1 MGGLQG
7 TIGAKTGRVVTTAG
21 PRQRIP
27 PWKTALAF
35 VSLALSLLL
44 WVNGLVAS
52 LTRPSVGNDLGRR
65 QLELAALAAPQLP
78 PSWRAAVVGQEPEA
92 SLLAELQRQAQLPP
106 LPDSAENDQDPEFAR
121 VQQRSTL
128 LTRALLLIRAGT
140 PEEARPLL
148 ERLDDGTDPGQ
159 SALIRSLLAGSPRT
173 GVDPVAAALPLENPL
188 QRRLTCQAL
197 GGSADRCALPAEER
211 RAKAQ
216 LLAANALPAL
226 ALLVGLALLVRAAWV
241 RVRTKPSPLPPLVG
255 PELGAVDLILL
266 ISGGFVL
273 LGEVLTPVL
282 VSPVLKQLL
291 DGLQVEPSL
300 AKGLTVVALYL
311 GLIAAPLAILLLM
324 LPKAGPE
331 GGWLQFRWRPLAPT
345 LGRSFQYFL
354 MVLPLVSFAG
364 WLQQQIWPDPG
375 GSNPLLE
382 MVLNNRS
389 SLGLLC
395 FAFTAVVLAPLFE
408 EVIFR
413 GVLLPVVARDLGPS
427 WGVVIS
433 ATIFA
438 VAHLSLGELP
448 ALFVLGLA
456 LGWLRLN
463 SGRLSASVWLHS
475 LWNSFTF
482 TNLLLL
488 GS

>member
-7 TIGAKTGRVVTTAG
+7 TIDAKTGRVVTTAG
-21 PRQRIP
+21 PKQRTP

-44 WVNGLVAS
+44 LVNGLVDS

-78 PSWRAAVVGQEPEA
+78 PNWRAAVVGQEPEA
-92 SLLAELQRQAQLPP
+92 ALLAELQRQALLPP
-106 LPDSAENDQDPEFAR
+106 LPGSSEDDEDPDLAR
-121 VQQRSTL
+121 AQQRSTL
-128 LTRALLLIRAGT
+128 LTRALLLIRTGSAAQ
-140 PEEARPLL
+140 ARPLL
-148 ERLDDGTDPGQ
+148 ERLDDGTDPSQ
-159 SALIRSLLAGSPRT
+159 TTLIRRLLSGTATAGE
-173 GVDPVAAALPLENPL
+173 DPLATALPLQNPL
-188 QRRLTCQAL
+188 QRRLACQAL
-197 GGSADRCALPAEER
+197 GGAVARCALPADES

-226 ALLVGLALLVRAAWV
+226 ALLAGLALLLREGWLRLRA
-241 RVRTKPSPLPPLVG
+241 KPSPLPPLVG
-255 PELGAVDLILL
+255 PALGTVDLILL

-273 LGEVLTPVL
+273 LGEVLAPVL

-291 DGLQVEPSL
+291 DELQLEPSL

-311 GLIAAPLAILLLM
+311 GLMAAPLAILLVM

-345 LGRSFQYFL
+345 LGRSFQYLL
-354 MVLPLVSFAG
+354 MVLPLVSFTA

-413 GVLLPVVARDLGPS
+413 GVLLPVVARDLGAR

-433 ATIFA
+433 AAIFA

-456 LGWLRLN
+456 LGWLRLS

-475 LWNSFTF
+475 FWNGFTF